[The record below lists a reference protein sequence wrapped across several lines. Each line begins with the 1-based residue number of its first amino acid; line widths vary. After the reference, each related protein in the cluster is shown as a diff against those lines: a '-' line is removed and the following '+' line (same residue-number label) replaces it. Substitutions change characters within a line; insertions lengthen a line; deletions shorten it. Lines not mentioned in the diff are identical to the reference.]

1 MVDKA
6 RDREIRVESKKRK
19 ELDEIT
25 AGGAH
30 QGVVAVAE
38 PFKTFVVGDL
48 IDKISEEDI
57 SVVLLLDGITDP
69 QNLGS
74 IIRSAEIFG
83 ASGVV
88 IPKARSATISPAAWQ
103 ASAEAIEHIPIVKAN
118 LTDAG
123 RQLKDN
129 GFWLIGAE
137 GDLGQDVDEF
147 EWPKKAAIVLG
158 SEGSGLTRL
167 VKKECDF
174 LVKIPMFGK
183 VASLNVSVS
192 AGILL
197 HEYRRKKSGA
207 RR

>member
-48 IDKISEEDI
+48 IDKTSEEDI

-88 IPKARSATISPAAWQ
+88 IPKARSATISPAAWK
-103 ASAEAIEHIPIVKAN
+103 ASAGAIEHIPIVKAN

-137 GDLGQDVDEF
+137 GDLGKDVDEF

-197 HEYRRKKSGA
+197 HEYRRKKRGA

>member
-48 IDKISEEDI
+48 IDKTSEEDI

-88 IPKARSATISPAAWQ
+88 IPKARSATISPAAWK
-103 ASAEAIEHIPIVKAN
+103 ASAGAIEHIPIVKAN

-197 HEYRRKKSGA
+197 HECRRKKSGA